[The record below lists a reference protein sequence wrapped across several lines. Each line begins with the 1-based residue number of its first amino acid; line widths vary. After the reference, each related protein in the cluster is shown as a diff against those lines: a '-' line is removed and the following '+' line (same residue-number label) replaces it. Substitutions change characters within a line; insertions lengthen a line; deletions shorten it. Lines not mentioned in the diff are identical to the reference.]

1 MSLCFLLDGYN
12 ILKKIPQITDY
23 KIKEDRPSFI
33 NFISRFHPQ
42 GRNKAI
48 IIFDGYGD
56 EQLKYVKIDV
66 LFSKDISADDYIV
79 KMLGRKG
86 EKCYYCVVTDDR
98 QLQFR
103 AKNSEAKVLSVDD
116 FLKPAFK
123 KMKARGEKNH
133 QEKINEYSKE
143 AQEIKKELE
152 RIWLKK

>member
-1 MSLCFLLDGYN
+1 MPLCFLLDGYN
-12 ILKKIPQITDY
+12 ILKKIPQITNY
-23 KIKEDRPSFI
+23 KMKEDRSSFV

-42 GRNKAI
+42 GENKAI

-56 EQLKYVKIDV
+56 EQLKYVKVDV

-79 KMLGRKG
+79 KMLGRKDK
-86 EKCYYCVVTDDR
+86 KCYYCVVTDDR

-103 AKNSEAKVLSVDD
+103 AKNAEAKVLSVRN

-123 KMKARGEKNH
+123 RIKAERRKIH
-133 QEKINEYSKE
+133 QEKISEYSKE